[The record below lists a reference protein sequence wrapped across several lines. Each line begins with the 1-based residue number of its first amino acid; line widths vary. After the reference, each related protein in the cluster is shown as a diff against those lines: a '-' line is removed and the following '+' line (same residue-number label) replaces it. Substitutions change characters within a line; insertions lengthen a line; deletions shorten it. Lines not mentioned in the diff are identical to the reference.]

1 MTKPNDG
8 DAYAPLLSGHGGHDE
23 YGAVAA
29 AIAVSDGSGSGDGSG
44 CSPGPEV
51 QEGVR
56 RIEAVARTWSKGALV
71 VAYMR
76 FVDLDHHVRPCP
88 GEYCR

>member
-1 MTKPNDG
+1 MAKPNDG

-23 YGAVAA
+23 YGAVV
-29 AIAVSDGSGSGDGSG
+29 IAVSDGSGSA
-44 CSPGPEV
+44 GPEI
-51 QEGVR
+51 QDGVR
-56 RIEAVARTWSKGALV
+56 RIEAVARTWSRRALV

>member
-1 MTKPNDG
+1 MAKPHDG
-8 DAYAPLLSGHGGHDE
+8 DAYAPLLSGNGGHDE
-23 YGAVAA
+23 YGAV
-29 AIAVSDGSGSGDGSG
+29 AIAVSDGSGSGGVSG
-44 CSPGPEV
+44 CNAGPEV
-51 QEGVR
+51 QDGVR
-56 RIEAVARTWSKGALV
+56 RIEAVARTWSRGALV

>member
-1 MTKPNDG
+1 MAKPNDS

-23 YGAVAA
+23 YGAVV
-29 AIAVSDGSGSGDGSG
+29 IAVSGGSGSGDGSG
-44 CSPGPEV
+44 CNAGPEV
-51 QEGVR
+51 QDGVR

-76 FVDLDHHVRPCP
+76 FVGPRPS
-88 GEYCR
+88 R